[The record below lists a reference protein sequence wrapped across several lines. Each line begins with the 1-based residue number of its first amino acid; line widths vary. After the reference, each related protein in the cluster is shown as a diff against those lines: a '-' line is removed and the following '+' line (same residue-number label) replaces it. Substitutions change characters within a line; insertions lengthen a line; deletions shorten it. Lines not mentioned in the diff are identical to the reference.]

1 MVVIISKYGARP
13 KKIQGFNIRIGRQI
27 WIIQSEAK
35 YETDTFHE
43 GEDNMLYGYR
53 GYVVSLG
60 IGITKLNSFTGE
72 LEVSL
77 SQPLEIKKNVTIG
90 VPVVTD
96 DKIFVYI
103 SVS

>member
-1 MVVIISKYGARP
+1 
-13 KKIQGFNIRIGRQI
+13 
-27 WIIQSEAK
+27 
-35 YETDTFHE
+35 
-43 GEDNMLYGYR
+43 MLYGYR

-90 VPVVTD
+90 VPDVTD